1 MSAKGSK
8 TPRLGV
14 RQIAMLRE
22 IVRTNG
28 GGVHYFCGGE
38 DERVMRSLVRRG
50 LIQGK
55 AGWQTRAVHT
65 RAGLELV
72 RELDRREAEQSAPES
87 GGGDA

>member
-1 MSAKGSK
+1 MSAAASK
-8 TPRLGV
+8 TPRLGG

-22 IVRTNG
+22 IVRSNG
-28 GGVHYFCGGE
+28 GGVYYFCGGE
-38 DERVMRSLVRRG
+38 DERVMRSLARRG

-55 AGWQTRAVHT
+55 AGHQSRAVHT

-72 RELDRREAEQSAPES
+72 RELDRRKAEQPAPES